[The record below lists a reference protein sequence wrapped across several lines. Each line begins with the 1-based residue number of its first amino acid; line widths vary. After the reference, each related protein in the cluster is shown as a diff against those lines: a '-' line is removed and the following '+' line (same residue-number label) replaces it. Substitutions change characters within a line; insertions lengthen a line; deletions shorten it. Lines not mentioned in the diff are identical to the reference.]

1 MMRWRVGVSR
11 YKGAPIP
18 RANLIGRGCGV
29 PAGWP
34 DRGGSIARA
43 RPTPAQS
50 VEHQQRLRRFG
61 SRLYDFHSRVVATN
75 SVITV
80 TAASWWASGGVG
92 YAGAGFRRAFHTPH

>member
-18 RANLIGRGCGV
+18 RTNLIGRGCGV

-50 VEHQQRLRRFG
+50 VEHQQWLSRWGLHFVTLILAAVDPRSHRDAGHGDRL
-61 SRLYDFHSRVVATN
+61 
-75 SVITV
+75 
-80 TAASWWASGGVG
+80 
-92 YAGAGFRRAFHTPH
+92 GAVQQL